1 MGKLGPAPPGRGA
14 DGAQARIINRRNS
27 MQRLIPGARA
37 FLAMTAATLL
47 AGCIM
52 VVSRPASVSPVASA
66 EAADSRTAGPCSAG
80 GGSAARIAASEQELE
95 IGRMLENYPGQQR
108 DRLVH
113 NATLAR
119 IARQRAQ
126 DMGARNYFSHTDP
139 DGLGAN
145 TLVTRAGYALP
156 DFYDRSPAGN
166 NIESIGGGYHTS
178 AAAWAGWMNSPG
190 HRTHLL
196 GLQPFYRDQTDY
208 GVGYAHVPGSQY
220 GHYWVVL
227 IAKPGC

>member
-1 MGKLGPAPPGRGA
+1 
-14 DGAQARIINRRNS
+14 
-27 MQRLIPGARA
+27 MQRFIHGARA
-37 FLAMTAATLL
+37 VLAMAAATLL

-52 VVSRPASVSPVASA
+52 VVSRPATVGPVRSA
-66 EAADSRTAGPCSAG
+66 DVADSRDAGPCAVQQG
-80 GGSAARIAASEQELE
+80 AVAANEQELE

-113 NATLAR
+113 NPILAR
-119 IARQRAQ
+119 IARQRAR

-166 NIESIGGGYHTS
+166 NIESIGAGYHSS
-178 AAAWAGWMNSPG
+178 AAAWAGWMNSPD

-196 GLQPFYRDQTDY
+196 GLQPFYRDQTEY
-208 GVGYAHVPGSQY
+208 GVGYAHAPGSQY

>member
-1 MGKLGPAPPGRGA
+1 
-14 DGAQARIINRRNS
+14 
-27 MQRLIPGARA
+27 
-37 FLAMTAATLL
+37 MTAATLL

-52 VVSRPASVSPVASA
+52 VVSRPSAVSPVVSA
-66 EAADSRTAGPCSAG
+66 DVAESRAAAPC
-80 GGSAARIAASEQELE
+80 AAAEESFAASEQEAE

-113 NATLAR
+113 NAILAR
-119 IARQRAQ
+119 TARQRAQ

-145 TLVTRAGYALP
+145 TLVTRAGFALP
-156 DFYDRSPAGN
+156 DFYDRAPAGN
-166 NIESIGGGYHTS
+166 NIESIGAGYHSS

-196 GLQPFYRDQTDY
+196 GLQPFYRDQTEY

-227 IAKPGC
+227 IAKPAC

>member
-1 MGKLGPAPPGRGA
+1 
-14 DGAQARIINRRNS
+14 
-27 MQRLIPGARA
+27 MQRFIQGARA
-37 FLAMTAATLL
+37 ILAMTAAAVLV
-47 AGCIM
+47 GCMM
-52 VVSRPASVSPVASA
+52 VVSGPATVSPVASG
-66 EAADSRTAGPCSAG
+66 EAADSRAAGPCAAP
-80 GGSAARIAASEQELE
+80 GSVFAASEQELE
-95 IGRMLENYPGQQR
+95 IGKMLENYPGQQR

-113 NATLAR
+113 NAILAR

-145 TLVTRAGYALP
+145 TLVTRAGFALP
-156 DFYDRSPAGN
+156 DFYDQSAAGN
-166 NIESIGGGYHTS
+166 NIESIGAGYHTS

-196 GLQPFYRDQTDY
+196 GLQSFYRDQTEY